1 MESLKKED
9 NQTIVVNGMP
19 GSGKTIVAI
28 FLMKYLKDSEEFRE
42 KKIGFVVPQTSLR
55 KTLKGIFK
63 SIYGLKA
70 SDILSPSDVTKQYY
84 DILLVDEAHR
94 LHQYKNISY
103 MGPFKACC
111 ERIGLTTEN
120 DELDW
125 ILHQCKCPILF
136 YDEMQVVGP
145 SGIDVQRFRR
155 KMKKDQSKR
164 LLTYFN
170 LLTQMRVRGGN
181 DYISYVKELLSG
193 TVKEKKNFSNYD
205 LKIVT
210 DFKKFNQLMYQK
222 EKEVQLVRMAAGYA
236 WDWISKKNKSL
247 YDIEIQGIK
256 KQWNHCTEGWVLSKE
271 AVDEVGCIHSTQG
284 YDLNYGFIIMG
295 NEIGYDT
302 DKKRIIIRPQEY
314 FD

>member
-1 MESLKKED
+1 
-9 NQTIVVNGMP
+9 
-19 GSGKTIVAI
+19 
-28 FLMKYLKDSEEFRE
+28 MKYLRDSDEFRD

-70 SDILSPSDVTKQYY
+70 SDILSPSDVTKQNY

-111 ERIGLTTEN
+111 ERIGLTTES

-164 LLTYFN
+164 ILTYFN

-181 DYISYVKELLSG
+181 DYISYIRELLSG
-193 TVKEKKNFSNYD
+193 TLKEKKNFSNYD
-205 LKIVT
+205 
-210 DFKKFNQLMYQK
+210 
-222 EKEVQLVRMAAGYA
+222 
-236 WDWISKKNKSL
+236 
-247 YDIEIQGIK
+247 
-256 KQWNHCTEGWVLSKE
+256 
-271 AVDEVGCIHSTQG
+271 
-284 YDLNYGFIIMG
+284 
-295 NEIGYDT
+295 
-302 DKKRIIIRPQEY
+302 
-314 FD
+314 